1 MAKKIYSIPLQKVRL
16 FIKTYK
22 SELKKPLSD
31 AKKFEFF
38 KLLGKSYYTLE
49 IERFINFF
57 KIDKEIKNALKT
69 IEYFN
74 SKIFIDEVAVL
85 LNFSQFDL
93 EEKGVNKKDF
103 FYTFSYLLYKKDIEL
118 FKHLFEKLFIHF
130 HTSLQNNSDIRIDF
144 KDMAIFMAKN
154 QKIEFKES
162 FGKESKEA
170 YFKILINN
178 KTAVEERGKLI
189 KTLRKKAY
197 KRFFFY
203 LITDV

>member
-1 MAKKIYSIPLQKVRL
+1 MAKKIYSIPLQKTRL
-16 FIKTYK
+16 FIKTNK

-31 AKKFEFF
+31 AKKLELF
-38 KLLGKSYYTLE
+38 KLLGKSHYILA
-49 IERFINFF
+49 IEEFINFF
-57 KIDKEIKNALKT
+57 KIDKDTKNALKT

-74 SKIFIDEVAVL
+74 SKIFIDEVATL

-93 EEKGVNKKDF
+93 EREKIHKKDF
-103 FYTFSYLLYKKDIEL
+103 FYTFAYLLHKKDREL
-118 FKHLFEKLFIHF
+118 FNHLFEKLFIHF

-162 FGKESKEA
+162 FGEDDKEA
-170 YFKILINN
+170 YFKILINDN
-178 KTAVEERGKLI
+178 TVIQERGKLI

-203 LITDV
+203 LVADI